1 MKQYEELFDACQ
13 MALGFMTMFQD
24 EIKKKR
30 KKPPYTA
37 SKDGHLYYDYY
48 QCPKC
53 KKKGAKVKEEYYGQK
68 DGC

>member
-1 MKQYEELFDACQ
+1 M
-13 MALGFMTMFQD
+13 
-24 EIKKKR
+24 KKR

-53 KKKGAKVKEEYYGQK
+53 KKNGAKVKEEYYGQK